1 VIFEKKNHSQKLGKR
16 NLGPITIINSQ
27 DCARPAIL
35 IHFFQK

>member
-1 VIFEKKNHSQKLGKR
+1 LLSSTAQLGGVA
-16 NLGPITIINSQ
+16 LSGGQ